1 MINSNGK
8 MEDNPDVF
16 LIDFGCASKY
26 ECATTKKHITESEE
40 VMYFRGNLIFS
51 SIRQMDFYKTS
62 RRDDLIA
69 VFYLMF
75 TLLNDDDFFLDGKQP
90 YDEDDQIEIKM
101 SQIMKYKEITPPTSM
116 INQLKYTLPEHL
128 HVNLLKFSQQIEHLH
143 LSKKPSYSELQ
154 KPLISCLQFL

>member
-1 MINSNGK
+1 LKILKVVHGAKRTFNDFKTDNIMINTNGK

-51 SIRQMDFYKTS
+51 SIRQMDFFKTS

-75 TLLNDDDFFLDGKQP
+75 TLLNDDDFFLDG
-90 YDEDDQIEIKM
+90 
-101 SQIMKYKEITPPTSM
+101 
-116 INQLKYTLPEHL
+116 
-128 HVNLLKFSQQIEHLH
+128 
-143 LSKKPSYSELQ
+143 
-154 KPLISCLQFL
+154 